1 MGNLQF
7 QRRTKMVEEKVM
19 PTVEE
24 LETALED
31 TQKKLQE
38 VVQIANVYIKA
49 HRDFLTQIR
58 TAHETAAN
66 LEVLL
71 AEKLK

>member
-1 MGNLQF
+1 M
-7 QRRTKMVEEKVM
+7 EEKVI

-24 LETALED
+24 LEAALED
-31 TQKKLQE
+31 TQKRLQE

-58 TAHETAAN
+58 TAHETSAN

>member
-1 MGNLQF
+1 
-7 QRRTKMVEEKVM
+7 
-19 PTVEE
+19 VEE
-24 LETALED
+24 LEAALEEA
-31 TQKKLQE
+31 QKRLQE

>member
-1 MGNLQF
+1 MA
-7 QRRTKMVEEKVM
+7 EEKVI

-24 LETALED
+24 LETALEEA
-31 TQKKLQE
+31 QNKIQE

>member
-1 MGNLQF
+1 M
-7 QRRTKMVEEKVM
+7 EEKVI
-19 PTVEE
+19 PTAEE
-24 LETALED
+24 LEAALED
-31 TQKKLQE
+31 AQKRLQE

-58 TAHETAAN
+58 TAHETATN